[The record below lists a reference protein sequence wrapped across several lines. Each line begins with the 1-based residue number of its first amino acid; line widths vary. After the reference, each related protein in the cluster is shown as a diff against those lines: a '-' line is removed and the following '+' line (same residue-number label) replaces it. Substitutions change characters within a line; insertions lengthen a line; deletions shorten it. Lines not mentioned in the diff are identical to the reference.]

1 MSSCDLSGLVNL
13 VGFEIRSATID
24 DLPSLVEIHKVAY
37 PKNHFTSLL
46 SVKVLSKFYESFLVG
61 GSEICVATLNG
72 SVIGFAVYGRGIPR
86 KIDDFKKSAYR
97 AIFMTALKN
106 PFISVRKLIG
116 VLASKLIYQHS
127 CPKAEFLLL
136 SIAVLRLK
144 AGIGRHLLSHL
155 IMIAHQRGESCV
167 GLFVN
172 SSNVNAINAYFASG
186 FVLKEYLS
194 GQFYM
199 EKSID
204 K

>member
-1 MSSCDLSGLVNL
+1 MNSRGLSSLVDLTNV
-13 VGFEIRSATID
+13 EIRSATVD

-46 SVKVLSKFYESFLVG
+46 PDKVLSKYYESFLVG
-61 GSEICVATLNG
+61 SSEICIATLNG
-72 SVIGFAVYGRGIPR
+72 SVMGFAVYGRGIPR
-86 KIDDFKKSAYR
+86 KIDDFKKNAYGS
-97 AIFMTALKN
+97 IFITALKN
-106 PFISVRKLIG
+106 PIVSIRKSIA
-116 VLASKLIYQHS
+116 VLASKLIYHDP

-144 AGIGRHLLSHL
+144 VGVGRKLLSHL
-155 IMIAHQRGESCV
+155 IMIARQRGESDV

-172 SSNVNAINAYFASG
+172 SGNINAINAYFASG

-199 EKSID
+199 EKSFD